1 MGFYGYQRS
10 DGRVGVRNHV
20 LVMSSVSCANAVVEA
35 IGRQCP
41 DVKTITHTEG
51 CGRGPENIDIT
62 LRTLCGAASHPN
74 VAAVLVIGLGCEFI
88 KAQLVQ
94 QCADRSEH
102 IEHISIQACGGTPK
116 TIARGVEIVKRM
128 LADVARLERREF
140 GFEHLTIAVEC
151 GGSDSLSGLT
161 ANPTVGLVSDWL
173 VAQGGTVLLSEITEF
188 LGTEDVV
195 SQRCANDDVRD
206 RMLGLLKRQQVLV
219 DRELGSLAHM
229 VISPGNHDGGIS
241 TIQEKSLGCIR
252 KGGTSP
258 IQDVLQ
264 YAERP
269 KVRGLNVMNTPGSDV
284 FSMTGK
290 IAGGAQILL
299 FTTGRG
305 SPAGSPLAP
314 VIKISTNTALRE
326 HMPDD
331 IDYDAGPVITGMALS
346 DCAAG
351 LIATVGE
358 VANGRVTAAELTRT
372 DLFAIH
378 TTGPAL

>member
-1 MGFYGYQRS
+1 
-10 DGRVGVRNHV
+10 
-20 LVMSSVSCANAVVEA
+20 
-35 IGRQCP
+35 
-41 DVKTITHTEG
+41 
-51 CGRGPENIDIT
+51 
-62 LRTLCGAASHPN
+62 
-74 VAAVLVIGLGCEFI
+74 
-88 KAQLVQ
+88 
-94 QCADRSEH
+94 
-102 IEHISIQACGGTPK
+102 
-116 TIARGVEIVKRM
+116 
-128 LADVARLERREF
+128 
-140 GFEHLTIAVEC
+140 
-151 GGSDSLSGLT
+151 
-161 ANPTVGLVSDWL
+161 
-173 VAQGGTVLLSEITEF
+173 LLSEITEF

-358 VANGRVTAAELTRT
+358 VANGKSTAAELTRT